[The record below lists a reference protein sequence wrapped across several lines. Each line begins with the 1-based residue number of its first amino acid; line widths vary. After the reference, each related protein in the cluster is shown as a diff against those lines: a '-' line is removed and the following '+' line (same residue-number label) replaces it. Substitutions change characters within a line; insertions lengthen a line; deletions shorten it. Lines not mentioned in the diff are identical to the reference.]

1 MKRQGSPAVR
11 PQRIGLLVFGGFL
24 AWAAVGYAA
33 EAETP
38 GKWLYLKYC
47 SACHG
52 PEGKGDGVASGFMR
66 PKPTDLTQIAK
77 NAGGEFPFVPT
88 MQAIDGTK
96 TVRAHGDANMPVWG
110 EMFRPEP
117 SAPMERRV
125 EVQGRLMLIT
135 DYLRSIQQK

>member
-1 MKRQGSPAVR
+1 MRRQGLVAVR
-11 PQRIGLLVFGGFL
+11 HMRMGLLVLGGFL
-24 AWAAVGYAA
+24 AGAATAYAA
-33 EAETP
+33 EPETP

-52 PEGKGDGVASGFMR
+52 TEGRGDGVASGFMR

-96 TVRAHGDANMPVWG
+96 TIRAHGDANMPVWG

-125 EVQGRLMLIT
+125 EVQGKLMLIT

>member
-1 MKRQGSPAVR
+1 MKRQAWLAVR
-11 PQRIGLLVFGGFL
+11 WVRVGWLVFGGLFV
-24 AWAAVGYAA
+24 WAVAGYAT
-33 EAETP
+33 ETETA
-38 GKWLYLKYC
+38 GRWLYLKYC

-52 PEGKGDGVASGFMR
+52 SDGKGDGVASGYLR
-66 PKPTDLTQIAK
+66 PKPIDLRLIAK

-110 EMFRPEP
+110 ELLRSEP
-117 SAPMERRV
+117 SDPMAHRV
-125 EVQGRLMLIT
+125 EVQGKLMLIT